1 MVTKLYA
8 LAALFIATLPSLAQS
23 QRNEVKFTG
32 SMKNVMWNGKLE
44 GVIDLATIINKQHL
58 YGVGPVEF
66 LRGEI
71 IIIDGKS
78 YRSSVEGTG
87 MKVEETFEIKAPF
100 FVYANVDRWREQ
112 TLPEGIQTIQ
122 ALETY
127 LEQNSGLAIRPF
139 AIKLTGIVSAA
150 TIHVVNL
157 PEGSIV
163 RSPEDAHKGEVKYH
177 LKNEPAEVIGF
188 FSTEHKGV
196 FTHHDT
202 FLHLHLITSD
212 RSKMGH
218 LDDVAFKK
226 GSLKLYLPME

>member
-71 IIIDGKS
+71 LIIDGKS

-127 LEQNSGLAIRPF
+127 LEQNSG
-139 AIKLTGIVSAA
+139 
-150 TIHVVNL
+150 
-157 PEGSIV
+157 
-163 RSPEDAHKGEVKYH
+163 
-177 LKNEPAEVIGF
+177 
-188 FSTEHKGV
+188 
-196 FTHHDT
+196 
-202 FLHLHLITSD
+202 
-212 RSKMGH
+212 
-218 LDDVAFKK
+218 
-226 GSLKLYLPME
+226 